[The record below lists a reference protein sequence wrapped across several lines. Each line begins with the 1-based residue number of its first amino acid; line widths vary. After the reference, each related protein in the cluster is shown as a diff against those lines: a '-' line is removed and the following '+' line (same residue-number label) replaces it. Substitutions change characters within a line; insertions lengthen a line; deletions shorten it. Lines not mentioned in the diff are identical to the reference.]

1 MTKRGYQRLFYF
13 IVDIIL
19 CFILYKLIRKNIDK
33 DNKKKELQVLK
44 NKENNIDD
52 NNKNNNIKI
61 TQ

>member
-61 TQ
+61 TK